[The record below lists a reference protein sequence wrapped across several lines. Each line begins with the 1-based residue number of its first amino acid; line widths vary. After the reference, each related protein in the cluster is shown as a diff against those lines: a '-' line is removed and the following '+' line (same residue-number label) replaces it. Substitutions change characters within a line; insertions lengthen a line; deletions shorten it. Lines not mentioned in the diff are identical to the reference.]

1 MWYNE
6 VYYIKEVSGLN
17 EEYLIPNSQRSPQE
31 LREQC
36 RKGGIKSGETRRR
49 RKTQREYLQQALD
62 INIKDIPQL
71 KKLGEKMGLEV
82 DKCTLQ
88 QLLTIKLLLNT
99 ANKSDISSLKD
110 VTALLGEQNETSEN
124 NGILDDLTAYLKGG
138 NNNVK

>member
-1 MWYNE
+1 M
-6 VYYIKEVSGLN
+6 KCD
-17 EEYLIPNSQRSPQE
+17 NSQNLKSFTEYSAEKAFEIRS
-31 LREQC
+31 
-36 RKGGIKSGETRRR
+36 KGGKAGAETKKR

-124 NGILDDLTAYLKGG
+124 NGILNDLTAYLKGSD
-138 NNNVK
+138 NNVK

>member
-1 MWYNE
+1 MNDE
-6 VYYIKEVSGLN
+6 NLKPFKE
-17 EEYLIPNSQRSPQE
+17 RSE
-31 LREQC
+31 SEAFAIRS
-36 RKGGIKSGETRRR
+36 KGGKAGAETKKR

-71 KKLGEKMGLEV
+71 KKLGEKMGLDV
-82 DKCTLQ
+82 DQCTLQ

-110 VTALLGEQNETSEN
+110 VTALLGEQNEANEN

>member
-1 MWYNE
+1 MKGVKY
-6 VYYIKEVSGLN
+6 VN

-36 RKGGIKSGETRRR
+36 RKGGIKSGEVRRR

-62 INIKDIPQL
+62 LNIKDIPQL
-71 KKLGEKMGLEV
+71 KKLGEKMGLDV
-82 DKCTLQ
+82 DQCTLQ

-110 VTALLGEQNETSEN
+110 VTSLLGEQNETNEN
-124 NGILDDLTAYLKGG
+124 DGILNELTSYLKGDKD
-138 NNNVK
+138 VK

>member
-1 MWYNE
+1 MNE
-6 VYYIKEVSGLN
+6 Q
-17 EEYLIPNSQRSPQE
+17 YLIPNSQRSPQE

-62 INIKDIPQL
+62 LNIKDIPQL
-71 KKLGEKMGLEV
+71 RKLGEKMGLDV
-82 DKCTLQ
+82 DRCTLQ

-110 VTALLGEQNETSEN
+110 VVGLLGEQNESREN
-124 NGILDDLTAYLKGG
+124 NGILNDLAAYLKSDKKD
-138 NNNVK
+138 VE